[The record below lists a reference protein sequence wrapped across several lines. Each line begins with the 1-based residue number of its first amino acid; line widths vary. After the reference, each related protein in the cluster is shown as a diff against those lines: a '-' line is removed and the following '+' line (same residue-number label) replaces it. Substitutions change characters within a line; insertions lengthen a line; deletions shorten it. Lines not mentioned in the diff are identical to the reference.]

1 MKSTQLRL
9 LRDINIFLILFFFT
23 SFFTFLILNGGAFWR
38 DIRYALYLNSPFA
51 SADLKQGDIL
61 AVANADGTLPG
72 GATGSTSTGSNT
84 TSSTDANGTV
94 HPSYNP
100 GSTPFTLT
108 IPKISVVTPIAI
120 PEAATKAKILA
131 SLELGVGLYPGSSN
145 PGDVGRAVMLGH
157 SSRASWYR
165 GNYATIF
172 TLLGKLEIGDQ
183 AYITANNKKYVYEV
197 FKTNTLSKAD
207 TDALL
212 ATSTSGSEIDLV
224 TCYPIGGA
232 SKRTVIQAK
241 LVRTEAI

>member
-1 MKSTQLRL
+1 MKNEQLRI
-9 LRDINIFLILFFFT
+9 LRDVNIFLILFFFT

-51 SADLKQGDIL
+51 SSDLKHGDIL
-61 AVANADGTLPG
+61 EVARADGTVITTQPT
-72 GATGSTSTGSNT
+72 TGP
-84 TSSTDANGTV
+84 TDANGTQ
-94 HPSYNP
+94 HPVYEA
-100 GSTPFTLT
+100 GTAPFVLT
-108 IPKISVVTPIAI
+108 IPKISVVTPIVI
-120 PEAATKAKILA
+120 PSAATKEKILS

-165 GNYATIF
+165 GDYATIF
-172 TLLGKLEIGDQ
+172 TLIVKLEAGDEI
-183 AYITANNKKYVYEV
+183 YVTANNKKYVFEV
-197 FKTNTLSKAD
+197 FKTNILSKAD

-212 ATSTSGSEIDLV
+212 ATTAPGSEIDLV

-232 SKRTVIQAK
+232 SKRTVVQAK